1 LGCSSLLHPF
11 AMLRY
16 VVWLCFACLA
26 LPVAAKKS
34 QSDGDDSAMLFF
46 LLAMLSCLLAP
57 WTLAVLWYFLF
68 PGHTEVS
75 TAFPKSIEG
84 HKVKYC
90 RTQSMQERRE
100 ADMRRLQSRHISWGF
115 ASRLVLLVLL
125 WCWLLYIVMQV
136 RQVLATSAMYQNFD
150 PYEILEV
157 GGTSSTSQIKKAFHK
172 LSLKYH
178 PDKNPDATAAEKF
191 MLIKKAYDALTDPV
205 AKRNYR
211 LYGNPDG
218 PTRVELS
225 VALPTIDKEKQGLV
239 LVLFL
244 LLFVIGVPLL
254 MLYCMQSTSL
264 DPNGLPRIT
273 NEVLQQGLGDTM
285 DVRAV
290 QELLLRAQ
298 SMAETK
304 EVRDYGEVRKQLS
317 AAGAAFLR
325 KRPEDQEA
333 EAKLQQAE
341 ALFWAHLL
349 RRTDLLANMELLEPA
364 LLQYEMTCKALLQL
378 AAKKGLSQ
386 TLHSTLDVFRGLVQ
400 AIEPSGKGGG
410 HLLQIPH
417 FTSEQVRIWQK
428 RNKKFGTLAT
438 FLSMA
443 SQERSTA
450 LSTEE
455 MALTADQRADIEEF
469 LACAP
474 QMQIQGARVFV
485 EGEDEIC
492 MGDVATLE
500 LRLLRANLQE
510 GEAVGSAHTPRFP
523 SAQVREAWWVT
534 FRLPGKGKS
543 GVSVCSRIAD
553 SSREFVASIRFRV
566 PLAGKCRLRLT
577 LACEAY
583 AGLELEEVVDYVAKQ
598 GTIHNLVD
606 SEGESASEDFDD

>member
-1 LGCSSLLHPF
+1 
-11 AMLRY
+11 
-16 VVWLCFACLA
+16 
-26 LPVAAKKS
+26 
-34 QSDGDDSAMLFF
+34 
-46 LLAMLSCLLAP
+46 
-57 WTLAVLWYFLF
+57 
-68 PGHTEVS
+68 
-75 TAFPKSIEG
+75 
-84 HKVKYC
+84 
-90 RTQSMQERRE
+90 
-100 ADMRRLQSRHISWGF
+100 MRRLQSRHISWGF

-136 RQVLATSAMYQNFD
+136 RQVLATSALYQNFD

-304 EVRDYGEVRKQLS
+304 EVRDYGEMRKQLS

-364 LLQYEMTCKALLQL
+364 LLQYEMTCKAVLQL
-378 AAKKGLSQ
+378 AAKKGFSQ

-469 LACAP
+469 VACAP

-510 GEAVGSAHTPRFP
+510 GEAVGSAHTPHFP